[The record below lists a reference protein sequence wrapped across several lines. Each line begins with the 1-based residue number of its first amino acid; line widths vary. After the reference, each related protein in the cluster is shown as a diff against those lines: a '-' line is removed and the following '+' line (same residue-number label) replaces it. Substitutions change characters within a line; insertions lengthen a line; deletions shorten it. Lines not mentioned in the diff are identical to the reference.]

1 MLVTPSGITMDV
13 RDLQPANAYLPMLVT
28 LFGIT
33 IDVRDSQSSN
43 AHLPILVT
51 GFSKYM
57 GGISILIG
65 STKREHFTVYEL
77 LSSLRE
83 KFKNFNISSKFIYK
97 SHSFLVFYHIF
108 F

>member
-13 RDLQPANAYLPMLVT
+13 RDLQAANAHSPM
-28 LFGIT
+28 
-33 IDVRDSQSSN
+33 
-43 AHLPILVT
+43 LVT

-77 LSSLRE
+77 LSSLR
-83 KFKNFNISSKFIYK
+83 
-97 SHSFLVFYHIF
+97 
-108 F
+108 